1 MRLIQTSLSLE
12 ISYGVPGK
20 NGVFRV
26 GRGGNL
32 MVFKILF
39 IQDKVKLPEGPYI
52 YYLLKLKNHN

>member
-20 NGVFRV
+20 NGVFRD

-39 IQDKVKLPEGPYI
+39 IQDKVKLP
-52 YYLLKLKNHN
+52 